1 MRQLSPLIAREAVR
15 PAAATSSPTC
25 RNIVADVLLATQMA
39 SASAASAASPT
50 AALLR
55 ERPGGLFARLLRL
68 QEQEERR

>member
-39 SASAASAASPT
+39 SASAAVVKCPQRVGMSASASFV
-50 AALLR
+50 LMKK
-55 ERPGGLFARLLRL
+55 GF
-68 QEQEERR
+68 

>member
-55 ERPGGLFARLLRL
+55 ELCASPPADPGAAAV
-68 QEQEERR
+68 